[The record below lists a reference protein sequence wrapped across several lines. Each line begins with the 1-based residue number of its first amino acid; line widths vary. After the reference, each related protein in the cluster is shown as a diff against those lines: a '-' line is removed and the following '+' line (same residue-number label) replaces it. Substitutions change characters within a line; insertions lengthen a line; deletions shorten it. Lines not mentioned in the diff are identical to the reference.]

1 VDRETTTG
9 EPSPEGALIGR
20 NRELELIREFLERAG
35 TGGDALVLRGDPG
48 VGKSVL
54 LDAAAR
60 EATVAGTVLR
70 AGGVQF
76 EAEIAYSGLHQALL
90 PLHDEIPRLKAA
102 HRDALNVALGFGA
115 GAAPDRMVVSNATL
129 SLLRSAAAER
139 PVVAVVDD
147 LPWLDRASA
156 GVLGFVARR
165 VGGSPIGFL
174 GASRS
179 EEDSFFDRA
188 GLPVHELG
196 PLDHHAA
203 AELMRARYPEIPASV
218 RDRLLAEA
226 QGNPLAVL
234 ELPAALSDDQRAA
247 FHELP
252 TVLPLSRRLQGLFG
266 SRIAELPSRTQ
277 RLLLIAALDGAGDPR
292 LLGEGPARERGLDD
306 LAPAQ
311 RAGLSYVDE
320 GTHRI
325 AFRHPI
331 IRAAVVERS
340 TDRERRAAHATLA
353 ELWTDQPDRR
363 AWHLGE
369 ATIEPDENV
378 AALLEQ
384 TAHRILRRGDAVGA
398 VTALS
403 RASELSPS
411 GAERGRRLADAAY
424 IGADVTGDIR
434 SVSRLLQDAR
444 RSVPDLRE
452 SLSTAVA
459 ASYLLLNGDGDI
471 ETAHRLLVGVIDRQ
485 DPTSGPLS
493 DAYFEALH
501 NLLEVCLYGGRPEL
515 WEPFDTAMA
524 RTPRPLPDVL
534 DLWSKTM
541 ADPVRHGVGGLGQL
555 TAAISDLRTETDPT
569 RIERIATA
577 GVFVDR
583 IGDCRDALWR
593 VVRDGREGGAIA
605 SAINALMLLSLDAF
619 QTGRWDE
626 VGDLTGEGL
635 KLCERYG
642 YRLLAWP
649 LLYSKALLAAASGDE
664 ATTRE
669 LTDQIDN
676 WAAPRGVRAVRWY
689 ASHARALAAL
699 GRGDADQAFQQAT
712 AITPPGSVANHF
724 GQVLWIT
731 FDLIEA
737 AARARRVSDAT
748 AHVAA
753 IRAAGVADLS
763 PRQRFLAAASAA
775 MATPGLPAGVFEEAL
790 AVPGTD
796 QWPFELARVQ
806 LIYGERLRRAAAITE
821 SRVHLGAALETFEW
835 LGAGPWVDRASTE
848 LRATATSKS
857 RSDTRDRD
865 ALTPQEREI
874 ATLAAGGLSNK
885 EIGARLFLS
894 PRTVG
899 AHLYRI
905 FPKLGITSR
914 AALREALA
922 AREHNADTE

>member
-9 EPSPEGALIGR
+9 EPSAEGALIGR
-20 NRELELIREFLERAG
+20 NRELELIREFLKRAG
-35 TGGDALVLRGDPG
+35 TGGETLLVRGEPG

-54 LDAAAR
+54 LEAATR
-60 EATVAGTVLR
+60 EATAAGTSVLR
-70 AGGVQF
+70 AAGVQF
-76 EAEIAYSGLHQALL
+76 EAEIAYSALHQALL
-90 PLHDEIPRLKAA
+90 PLHAEIPRLKTA
-102 HRDALNVALGFGA
+102 HRDALDVALGFGP

-179 EEDSFFDRA
+179 EEESFFDRA

-203 AELMRARYPEIPASV
+203 SELMRARYPELAASV

-226 QGNPLAVL
+226 EGNPLAVL
-234 ELPAALSDDQRAA
+234 ELPAALSGVQRAA
-247 FHELP
+247 LQELP
-252 TVLPLSRRLQGLFG
+252 TALPLSRRLQGLFG
-266 SRIAELPSRTQ
+266 SKIAELPFRTQ
-277 RLLLIAALDGAGDPR
+277 KLLLIAALDGAGDPR
-292 LLGEGPARERGLDD
+292 LLGEGGARERSLDD

-311 RAGLSYVDE
+311 RAGLAYVDE
-320 GTHRI
+320 RTHRI

-331 IRAAVVERS
+331 IRAAVVDRS
-340 TDRERRAAHATLA
+340 TERERRNAHATLA
-353 ELWTDQPDRR
+353 KLWTDQPDRR

-369 ATIEPDENV
+369 ATLEPDENV

-384 TAHRILRRGDAVGA
+384 TAHRILRRGDSVGA

-411 GAERGRRLADAAY
+411 GADRSRRLATAAY

-444 RSVPDLRE
+444 QAAPDLRE

-471 ETAHRLLVGVIDRQ
+471 DTAHRLLVGAIERQ
-485 DPTSGPLS
+485 DPTSVPLS

-515 WEPFDTAMA
+515 WEPFDAAMA
-524 RTPRPLPDVL
+524 RTPSPLPDIL

-541 ADPVRHGVGGLGQL
+541 ADPVRKGAAALGQL
-555 TAAISDLRTETDPT
+555 TAAIADLGTETDPT

-626 VGDLTGEGL
+626 VQDLTGEGL
-635 KLCERYG
+635 ELCERHG
-642 YRLLAWP
+642 YRLLTWP
-649 LLYSKALLAAASGDE
+649 LLYSKALFAAASGDDR
-664 ATTRE
+664 TTRN

-699 GRGDADQAFQQAT
+699 GRGDAEHAFQQAT

-724 GQVLWIT
+724 GQTLWIT
-731 FDLIEA
+731 LDLIEA
-737 AARARRVSDAT
+737 AARSGRVAEAA

-753 IRAAGVADLS
+753 MRAVGVADLS
-763 PRQRFLAAASAA
+763 PLQRFLAAASAA
-775 MATPGLPAGVFEEAL
+775 MARPGLPEGLFEEAL
-790 AVPGTD
+790 AVPGAD
-796 QWPFELARVQ
+796 QWPFDLARVQ
-806 LIYGERLRRAAAITE
+806 LIYGERLRRATAITE
-821 SRVHLGAALETFEW
+821 SRVHLGSALETFEW
-835 LGAGPWVDRASTE
+835 LGAAPWVDRASKE
-848 LRATATSKS
+848 LRATGQKRPRA
-857 RSDTRDRD
+857 REQDRD
-865 ALTPQEREI
+865 ELTPQELEI
-874 ATLAAGGLSNK
+874 ATLAATGLSNK
-885 EIGARLFLS
+885 QIGERLFLS
-894 PRTVG
+894 HRTVA
-899 AHLYRI
+899 AHLYRT

-914 AALREALA
+914 AGLRDALA
-922 AREHNADTE
+922 GLRDRQR

>member
-1 VDRETTTG
+1 M
-9 EPSPEGALIGR
+9 
-20 NRELELIREFLERAG
+20 
-35 TGGDALVLRGDPG
+35 
-48 VGKSVL
+48 L
-54 LDAAAR
+54 LDCAAR
-60 EATVAGTVLR
+60 EAKVASTVLR

-76 EAEIAYSGLHQALL
+76 EAEIAYSALHQALL
-90 PLHDEIPRLKAA
+90 PLHEDIPHLKTA
-102 HRDALNVALGFGA
+102 HRDALNVALGFGV
-115 GAAPDRMVVSNATL
+115 GAVPDRMVVANATL
-129 SLLRSAAAER
+129 SLLRSAAAEG

-165 VGGSPIGFL
+165 VGGNSIGFL

-179 EEDSFFDRA
+179 EEESFFDRA

-203 AELMRARYPEIPASV
+203 SELMRARYPELAAGV

-226 QGNPLAVL
+226 QGNPLALL
-234 ELPAALSDDQRAA
+234 ELPAAFSGVHRAA
-247 FHELP
+247 FHELR
-252 TVLPLSRRLQGLFG
+252 TALPLSRRLQGLFG
-266 SRIAELPSRTQ
+266 SKVAGLPSRTR
-277 RLLLIAALDGAGDPR
+277 RLLLIAALDGAGDPHV
-292 LLGEGPARERGLDD
+292 LGEGAAWQRSLDD

-311 RAGLSYVDE
+311 HAGLAFVDE
-320 GTHRI
+320 RTYRI

-331 IRAAVVERS
+331 IRAAVVEQS
-340 TDRERRAAHATLA
+340 TERERRNAHAILA

-369 ATIEPDENV
+369 ATIEADENV

-384 TAHRILRRGDAVGA
+384 TAHRILRRGDSVGA
-398 VTALS
+398 VTALG

-411 GAERGRRLADAAY
+411 GAERSRRLADAAY

-444 RSVPDLRE
+444 RAAPDVRE
-452 SLSTAVA
+452 SLSSAVA
-459 ASYLLLNGDGDI
+459 ASYLLLNGDGEID
-471 ETAHRLLVGVIDRQ
+471 TAHRLLVGAVERQ
-485 DPTSGPLS
+485 DLTLGPLS

-515 WEPFDTAMA
+515 WEPFDAALA
-524 RTPRPLPDVL
+524 RTPSPLPDVL

-541 ADPVRHGVGGLGQL
+541 ADPVRKGRAALGQL
-555 TAAISDLRTETDPT
+555 SAAIDDLRTETDPT

-605 SAINALMLLSLDAF
+605 SAINALMLLGLDAL

-626 VGDLTGEGL
+626 VHELTEEGL
-635 KLCERYG
+635 ELCERKG
-642 YRLLAWP
+642 YRLLSWP
-649 LLYSKALLAAASGDE
+649 LLYSRALVAAASGDDR
-664 ATTRE
+664 TTRD

-676 WAAPRGVRAVRWY
+676 WAASRGVRAVRWY
-689 ASHARALAAL
+689 ANHARALSAL
-699 GRGDADQAFQQAT
+699 GRGDAERAFRQAT
-712 AITPPGSVANHF
+712 AITPPGSVVNHF
-724 GQVLWIT
+724 GQTLWIT

-737 AARARRVSDAT
+737 AARTGRVAEAT

-753 IRAAGVADLS
+753 MRAAGVAVLS
-763 PRQRFLAAASAA
+763 PRQRFLAAAAA
-775 MATPGLPAGVFEEAL
+775 ALAAPDLGEGLFEEAL
-790 AVPGTD
+790 AVPD
-796 QWPFELARVQ
+796 ADEWPFELARVR

-821 SRVHLGAALETFEW
+821 SRVYLGSALETFEW
-835 LGAGPWVDRASTE
+835 LGAGPWIDRATKE

-857 RSDTRDRD
+857 RSDTSDRD
-865 ALTPQEREI
+865 ALTPQELEI
-874 ATLAAGGLSNK
+874 AELAAGGLSNK
-885 EIGARLFLS
+885 EIGAQLS
-894 PRTVG
+894 LSHRTVG
-899 AHLYRI
+899 AHLYHI

-914 AALREALA
+914 AALRDALDLQT
-922 AREHNADTE
+922 REHDGP